1 MGPILEAVRT
11 QNSEQAQDW
20 SHSEHWAT
28 VEQLIA
34 ASLSSP
40 PQSRPQSVAFAEVGA
55 VGGGTDNSENGL
67 VRGNDHPA
75 TSQADPG
82 PLWTCSHCTYLNPA
96 ELGTCEMCSLPRQ
109 TSRLSQL

>member
-11 QNSEQAQDW
+11 QNSGQAQDW

-40 PQSRPQSVAFAEVGA
+40 PQSRPQSVAFAEMGA
-55 VGGGTDNSENGL
+55 VGGGKDSSENGL
-67 VRGNDHPA
+67 VRGSDHTV
-75 TSQADPG
+75 TSQANTG
-82 PLWTCSHCTYLNPA
+82 PLWTCPHCTYLNSP
-96 ELGTCEMCSLPRQ
+96 ELLSCEMCSLPR
-109 TSRLSQL
+109 

>member
-34 ASLSSP
+34 ASISSP
-40 PQSRPQSVAFAEVGA
+40 PQSRPQSVAFAEMVAAGS
-55 VGGGTDNSENGL
+55 GMGLLTDSSESGL
-67 VRGNDHPA
+67 VRGNDQA
-75 TSQADPG
+75 VTSQADPG
-82 PLWTCSHCTYLNPA
+82 PLWTCPHCTYLNSP
-96 ELGTCEMCSLPRQ
+96 ELVSCEMCSLPR
-109 TSRLSQL
+109 